1 MKRETRLQH
10 PPAVDIPVD
19 NRPLNMP
26 IQQNV
31 KWTLPSVDE
40 TLRVVRG
47 ERPGFVYSRMTN
59 PGVRQL
65 ELALA
70 ALQGRADCVTA
81 ASGISAITQ
90 LLSVLLRAG
99 DHVVFFVEGYAPT
112 RQFITGM
119 LAAHGI
125 AHTLLALD
133 DHEGL
138 RAALAARPTKLVLF
152 ESPTTPAGRIADV
165 SALTRIAREHGA
177 LSVMDNTLA
186 GFHQHGEFPVDL
198 FVHSLTKFATGAG
211 DVMGGAVIGDEALIK
226 TVRSGFQQLGAPLD
240 PVSASLMMRGLKT
253 YLLRYRA
260 QSAAALEVARFLE
273 GHPACARVLHP
284 GLDSHP
290 QAALARAQMP
300 DPGCVIT
307 FALRAGAEA
316 GRRFTDAL
324 QLFACTPSYGSTE
337 SLVLPPQML
346 QPRDLDAAQRAMC
359 GVGEGTVRLSIGL
372 EDPQDLC
379 DDLAQALA
387 GVHQPGG
394 LADEATPMRRG

>member
-19 NRPLNMP
+19 NRPLNLP

-31 KWTLPSVDE
+31 KWTLPTVEE
-40 TLRVVRG
+40 TQRMLRG
-47 ERPGFVYSRMTN
+47 ERPGYFYSRMSN

-70 ALQGRADCVTA
+70 ALQGREDCVTA
-81 ASGISAITQ
+81 ASGINAITQ
-90 LLSVLLRAG
+90 LLMALTRAG
-99 DHVVFFVEGYAPT
+99 DHVVFFIEGYGPT
-112 RQFITGM
+112 RQFITG
-119 LAAHGI
+119 
-125 AHTLLALD
+125 LLAGYGVSHTMLPIGD
-133 DHEGL
+133 LEGL
-138 RAALAARPTKLVLF
+138 RSTLAARPTKVVFF
-152 ESPTTPAGRIADV
+152 ESPTTPAGKVADIAGI
-165 SALTRIAREHGA
+165 TRLAHEHGA
-177 LSVMDNTLA
+177 LSVLDNTLA

-211 DVMGGAVIGDEALIK
+211 DVMGGAVIGDAAVIK
-226 TVRSGFQQLGAPLD
+226 TVRPTFQLLGAPID
-240 PVSASLMMRGLKT
+240 PLAASLMMRGLKT

-260 QSAAALEVARFLE
+260 QSAAALEVAHFLE
-273 GHPACARVLHP
+273 AHPACERVMHP
-284 GLDSHP
+284 GLGSHP

-307 FALRAGAEA
+307 FSVRAGAEA

-337 SLVLPPQML
+337 SLVMPPQLL
-346 QPRDLDAAQRAMC
+346 QPRDLDAAQRAMS
-359 GVGEGTVRLSIGL
+359 GLGEGTVRLSIGL

-379 DDLAQALA
+379 ADLAQALEA
-387 GVHQPGG
+387 SGPG
-394 LADEATPMRRG
+394 

>member
-10 PPAVDIPVD
+10 PPTVEIPAD
-19 NRPLNMP
+19 NRPLNPP

-31 KWTLPSVDE
+31 KWTLPTVEE
-40 TLRVVRG
+40 TQRMLRG
-47 ERPGFVYSRMTN
+47 ERPGFFYSRMAN

-70 ALQGRADCVTA
+70 ALQGREDCVTA
-81 ASGISAITQ
+81 ASGINAITQ
-90 LLSVLLRAG
+90 LLLALTRTG
-99 DHVVFFVEGYAPT
+99 DHVVFFIEGYGPT

-119 LAAHGI
+119 LAGYGVR
-125 AHTLLALD
+125 HTLLRLD
-133 DHEGL
+133 DLDGL
-138 RAALAARPTKLVLF
+138 QATLAAQPTKLVFF
-152 ESPTTPAGRIADV
+152 ESPTTPAGKVADIA
-165 SALTRIAREHGA
+165 AIARLAHEHGA
-177 LSVMDNTLA
+177 LAVMDNTLA
-186 GFHQHGEFPVDL
+186 GLHQHGGFPVDL

-211 DVMGGAVIGDEALIK
+211 DVMGGAVIGDAALIK
-226 TVRSGFQQLGAPLD
+226 ALRSAFQMLGAPID
-240 PVSASLMMRGLKT
+240 PLSASLMMRGLKT

-273 GHPACARVLHP
+273 AHPACVQVMHP
-284 GLDSHP
+284 GIDSHP
-290 QAALARAQMP
+290 QAALARAQMQ

-337 SLVLPPQML
+337 SLVMPPQLL
-346 QPRDLDAAQRAMC
+346 QQRDLDAAQRAVC

-379 DDLAQALA
+379 ADLAQALA
-387 GVHQPGG
+387 
-394 LADEATPMRRG
+394 AARG

>member
-1 MKRETRLQH
+1 MKRETLLQH
-10 PPAVDIPVD
+10 PPEVEIPAD
-19 NRPLNMP
+19 NRPLNLP

-31 KWTLPSVDE
+31 KWTLPTVEE
-40 TLRVVRG
+40 TQRMLRG
-47 ERPGFVYSRMTN
+47 ERPGYFYSRMAN

-70 ALQGRADCVTA
+70 ALQGREDCLTA
-81 ASGISAITQ
+81 ASGINAITQ
-90 LLSVLLRAG
+90 LLLALTRTG
-99 DHVVFFVEGYAPT
+99 DHVVFFIEGYGPT

-119 LAAHGI
+119 LAGYGVR
-125 AHTLLALD
+125 HTLLRLD
-133 DHEGL
+133 DLDGL
-138 RAALAARPTKLVLF
+138 QATLAAQPTKLVFF
-152 ESPTTPAGRIADV
+152 ESPTTPAGKVADIA
-165 SALTRIAREHGA
+165 AITRLARQHGA
-177 LSVMDNTLA
+177 LAVMDNTLA
-186 GFHQHGEFPVDL
+186 GLHQHGGFPVDF

-211 DVMGGAVIGDEALIK
+211 DVMGGAVIGDAALIK
-226 TVRSGFQQLGAPLD
+226 TLRPAFQMFGAPVD
-240 PVSASLMMRGLKT
+240 PLSASLMMRGLKT

-273 GHPACARVLHP
+273 AHPACGQVMHP

-290 QAALARAQMP
+290 QAALARAQME

-324 QLFACTPSYGSTE
+324 RLFACTPSYGSTE
-337 SLVLPPQML
+337 SLVMPPQLL
-346 QPRDLDAAQRAMC
+346 QPRDLDAAQRAVC

-379 DDLAQALA
+379 ADLAQALA
-387 GVHQPGG
+387 
-394 LADEATPMRRG
+394 AA